1 MELKVLDITGKE
13 TGKVQA
19 LDSIFGATVNQNLLA
34 QYIRVFMANARQG
47 TSSTKTRG
55 EVSGG
60 GKKPWK
66 QKGTGRA
73 RTGSIRSPIWV
84 GGGITH
90 GPKPKSWNL
99 SLPKKM
105 KKLALI
111 SALSFQAKNDSIKVL
126 DSLKFDSEKTKTLN
140 ETLKNLNTNNAKPKT
155 LIITSDNNIAVRRTA
170 QNLPN
175 ATVSMVQNLN
185 TMDVLRANS
194 VVIEK
199 DAVEYLNTK
208 YMKI

>member
-1 MELKVLDITGKE
+1 MELKVLDLQGNQTS
-13 TGKVQA
+13 TVQVN
-19 LDSIFGATVNQNLLA
+19 DSIFGAKVNHTLLA
-34 QYIRVFMANARQG
+34 QYIRVFRANARQG

-111 SALSFQAKNDSIKVL
+111 SALSFQTQKDGIKVL
-126 DSLKFDSEKTKTLN
+126 DSLILNSEKTKDLDQVLKTLN
-140 ETLKNLNTNNAKPKT
+140 SNEKSPKT
-155 LIITSDNNIAVRRTA
+155 LIVTGQNNSVVRKTA

-175 ATVSMVQNLN
+175 ARVSMVQNLN
-185 TMDVLRANS
+185 TMDVLSAQC
-194 VVIEK
+194 VVMEK
-199 DAVEYLNTK
+199 EAVEYLNNK
-208 YMKI
+208 YQTI

>member
-1 MELKVLDITGKE
+1 MELKVLDLQGNQTS
-13 TGKVQA
+13 TVQVN
-19 LDSIFGATVNQNLLA
+19 DSIFGAKVNHTLLA
-34 QYIRVFMANARQG
+34 QYIRVFRANARQG

-111 SALSFQAKNDSIKVL
+111 SALSFQTLKDGIKVL
-126 DSLKFDSEKTKTLN
+126 DSLILNSEKTKDLDQVLKTLN
-140 ETLKNLNTNNAKPKT
+140 SNEKSPKT
-155 LIITSDNNIAVRRTA
+155 LIVTGQNNSVVRKTA

-175 ATVSMVQNLN
+175 ARVSMVQNLN
-185 TMDVLRANS
+185 TMDVLSAQC
-194 VVIEK
+194 VVMEK
-199 DAVEYLNTK
+199 EAVEYLNNK
-208 YMKI
+208 YQTI